1 MIGLIGRD
9 RIVVFALLA
18 AALLCRNHLPTVCVA
33 LFPGSHTK
41 NKNRARGEP
50 MKEATVN
57 EAYCLQGCV
66 VQQSATGLSAY
77 SKVVVSTPHFLC
89 DATNV
94 TVYLANN
101 V

>member
-1 MIGLIGRD
+1 
-9 RIVVFALLA
+9 
-18 AALLCRNHLPTVCVA
+18 
-33 LFPGSHTK
+33 
-41 NKNRARGEP
+41 